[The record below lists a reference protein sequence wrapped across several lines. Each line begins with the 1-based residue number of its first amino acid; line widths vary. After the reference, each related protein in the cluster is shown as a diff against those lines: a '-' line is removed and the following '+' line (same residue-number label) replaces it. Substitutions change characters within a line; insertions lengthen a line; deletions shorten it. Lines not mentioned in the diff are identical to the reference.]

1 MEAARVPARPA
12 PRLQVEPRPAH
23 QEVVRDEDAAH
34 RAEQRRVSDEPLEDV
49 AGRVLHQPP
58 RLDHDADHPGDQR
71 PDTEGDAALPEVGEF
86 VGRGC
91 QTPDVRHPPLGGMEG
106 RHPLIQ
112 VRKARSKANTRSS
125 GQFRASTSTGTQ
137 RVSGPRSAACVAPTD
152 ATSSSLAA
160 PAKETSLAGLES
172 NRIPSKGVTN
182 RS

>member
-71 PDTEGDAALPEVGEF
+71 PDTEGDAALPEVGEV
-86 VGRGC
+86 VGRAARLVASVAMPIPTCPTTCNTGLPKRDSRWTGS
-91 QTPDVRHPPLGGMEG
+91 QTAWP
-106 RHPLIQ
+106 
-112 VRKARSKANTRSS
+112 
-125 GQFRASTSTGTQ
+125 
-137 RVSGPRSAACVAPTD
+137 
-152 ATSSSLAA
+152 
-160 PAKETSLAGLES
+160 
-172 NRIPSKGVTN
+172 
-182 RS
+182 